1 MQMLIT
7 KQLYT
12 SLNLQI
18 MLQVDLLQGNIQVNM

>member
-1 MQMLIT
+1 MLTLIT

-18 MLQVDLLQGNIQVNM
+18 MLQVALLQVIIQVNV

>member
-1 MQMLIT
+1 MLTLIT

-18 MLQVDLLQGNIQVNM
+18 MLQMALLQVIIKVNV